1 MSEIVELAHSVENST
16 ASKGMEG
23 RQWMEKFKAMLLL
36 NRFTPGSLIS
46 LMTYYARN
54 VQPSVSECQPK
65 PLKVEKLRESI
76 SETLR
81 FFLYCYRAQ
90 REETERTDYMDTM
103 SDLLAMYI
111 DIELKASKRSDEAQ
125 SNISARLTSYLYIC
139 LDNSHQHL
147 MDTLL
152 KVQFLSSTYHQI
164 LDPLIEKILQMVPEH
179 PINGVMYVRYF
190 LVYRIWKRINKGS
203 PMKDDIAVKA
213 KTSLRSSPPALPEYL
228 VDSVLPKVPNDEKI
242 TTEVLLIQKFDLEKS
257 AENFLKFVKDSRE
270 LPPVQSPQSTQNEKQ
285 PEDKSAINSKKKL
298 CLSRRLPGKLS
309 EVVLIDLTND
319 ETSGRV
325 LKQKKKSGRRLS
337 WLQEVAK
344 RKMTSSS
351 AKEDSTTEDSQKL
364 DLSLFLTTDG
374 DQSIIIEDQR
384 ERESSGTDI
393 GSQSLTERTQTVE
406 IDSCDP
412 TRVPQID
419 DIVIPSLQDSP
430 AAANEVERVTM
441 ESETIESGIKVQ
453 IEVQSELEETTEIN
467 ELKCEDNITEIL
479 KSEIIDDANSTST
492 NLVTEYQRDTVLH
505 INQRLDESRKNVLE
519 RLPEKMIDTEYQEQH
534 IDGLSLLASVSQRI
548 SHLSTATTSHPI
560 NPNREIIKVKD
571 YKSLTDFGSTND
583 ILESNNIDEVAFQV
597 EVSSSEDISDNCTS
611 VVYPTQRLDKL
622 PTDEDNGCP
631 STSVDSSI
639 QSEREETNVILNGET
654 VFLYQKSPNSNLY
667 IINKAIENHE
677 DEETTNLS
685 EKMSP
690 IEGIDEV
697 NYPYEIY
704 DKMYRISQPPV
715 PQIFDDPRRAQKVKV
730 TASNDSNRAVDLQKS
745 GKKASIE
752 AKSPRRH
759 RMRQEFNGCPSD
771 LVDPHSIRIP
781 TAPLYHANY
790 PTPELFIS
798 CPQNCSSVTCAIP
811 VNHSASPIHSH
822 PNSSRCTC
830 LNCRYDIVTH
840 CTQCIIPPG
849 DAQTTSGIDGGYY
862 IGIQPTS
869 VLKDCS
875 LEANTQNDVKPFD
888 DKPLYSIELGNGID
902 NNHGILK
909 NVNSKLPLK
918 KRFSMMSASFV
929 ETLQTDKSIGNYSN
943 LSIKSIATRD
953 NSRDGK
959 LSPRLQKE
967 EENVINGYHFDD
979 LELKQSEIGSGVPIK
994 SRKSPES
1001 GISRPSKN
1009 VMEPKTPTKNSKRQ
1023 TRLSKRKVP
1032 RVNYNYPDDEI
1043 DRNPSGVSRR
1053 KRKRTR

>member
-90 REETERTDYMDTM
+90 RETFQETERTDYMDTM

-270 LPPVQSPQSTQNEKQ
+270 LPPVQSPQST
-285 PEDKSAINSKKKL
+285 
-298 CLSRRLPGKLS
+298 
-309 EVVLIDLTND
+309 
-319 ETSGRV
+319 
-325 LKQKKKSGRRLS
+325 
-337 WLQEVAK
+337 
-344 RKMTSSS
+344 
-351 AKEDSTTEDSQKL
+351 
-364 DLSLFLTTDG
+364 
-374 DQSIIIEDQR
+374 
-384 ERESSGTDI
+384 
-393 GSQSLTERTQTVE
+393 
-406 IDSCDP
+406 
-412 TRVPQID
+412 
-419 DIVIPSLQDSP
+419 QDSP